1 MIGWWNSAMD
11 IMMEKQ
17 DDRLISIK
25 VIGVGGGG
33 GNAVNRMIESGVK
46 GVDFVAI
53 NTDAQVLA
61 SSKAREKLTIGERLT
76 KGRGAGG
83 EPEQGQRSA
92 EESREQIAD
101 ILKGS
106 QMVFITAGMGGGTG
120 TGAAPIVA
128 EIARGMDILTV
139 GIVTRPFQWESKRR
153 SSQAEIGIAALR
165 EHVDSLIVVPND
177 RLKYVS
183 DEPITLKNAFLEA
196 DNILKRG
203 VESISS
209 LINVEGFINLDF
221 ADVTSVMKDAGY
233 AHMGVS
239 SASGKDKMTEAIKK
253 AINSP
258 LLETCIDGSTRVIV
272 NVSVPTDIQLSE
284 VETAGEIIEGLVGDQ
299 AHLIYGV
306 AFDDSLEDEVR
317 ATVIGTGFDSAFM
330 QNQKKKDASKENNKI
345 GAYKNT
351 NYNVLE
357 DENNDVNDDFFKSIS
372 DIFNDKNR

>member
-1 MIGWWNSAMD
+1 MD
-11 IMMEKQ
+11 KQ

-33 GNAVNRMIESGVK
+33 GNAINRMVESGVK

-53 NTDAQVLA
+53 NTDAQVLQ
-61 SSKAREKLTIGERLT
+61 SSKAATKLTIGERLT

-101 ILKGS
+101 LLKGT

-128 EIARGMDILTV
+128 EIAKSMDILTV
-139 GIVTRPFQWESKRR
+139 GIVTRPFQWESKKR
-153 SSQAEIGIAALR
+153 SAQAEVGIAALR

-239 SASGKDKMTEAIKK
+239 VASGKNNMTEAIQN

-258 LLETCIDGSTRVIV
+258 LLETSIDGSNRVIV
-272 NVSVPTDIQLSE
+272 NVTVPADMMLDD
-284 VETAGEIIEGLVGDQ
+284 VEAAADIIENLVGDQ

-306 AFDDSLEDEVR
+306 AFDEALENEVR
-317 ATVIGTGFDSAFM
+317 ATVIATGFDSTFIK
-330 QNQKKKDASKENNKI
+330 QQKEKEQ
-345 GAYKNT
+345 KNDS
-351 NYNVLE
+351 NSV
-357 DENNDVNDDFFKSIS
+357 ENSSGLGSSDSDPNDDFFRSIS

>member
-1 MIGWWNSAMD
+1 MD
-11 IMMEKQ
+11 RQ
-17 DDRLISIK
+17 DDRLVSIK

-33 GNAVNRMIESGVK
+33 GNAVNRMIESDVK

-53 NTDAQVLA
+53 NTDAQVLI
-61 SSKAREKLTIGERLT
+61 SSRAREKLTIGERLT

-83 EPEQGQRSA
+83 EPDQGQRSA
-92 EESREQIAD
+92 EESREQISD
-101 ILKGS
+101 MLKGT

-128 EIARGMDILTV
+128 EIAKGMDILTI

-153 SSQAEIGIAALR
+153 SAQAEVGIAALR

-239 SASGKDKMTEAIKK
+239 TASGKEKMTEAIKK

-258 LLETCIDGSTRVIV
+258 LLETSIDGSTRVIV
-272 NVSVPTDIQLSE
+272 NVTVPVNISLE
-284 VETAGEIIEGLVGDQ
+284 EIETAGGIIEELVGEH
-299 AHLIYGV
+299 AHLIWGV
-306 AFDDSLEDEVR
+306 AFDDSLEDEVDV
-317 ATVIGTGFDSAFM
+317 TVIATGFDSIFLE
-330 QNQKKKDASKENNKI
+330 NKKKENVKEQKI
-345 GAYKNT
+345 TKDNT
-351 NYNVLE
+351 ISNMFIDDDGDDDL
-357 DENNDVNDDFFKSIS
+357 NDDFFKSIS